1 MRNAGVNIFFFK
13 AGILLMNIE
22 IIFSD
27 ASKSAITPSFNGRIV
42 FIFSWVLP
50 CIMLA
55 SLPTAIIFPDIRSR
69 ATIDGLSIT
78 TLSL

>member
-1 MRNAGVNIFFFK
+1 
-13 AGILLMNIE
+13 MNML

-27 ASKSAITPSFNGRIV
+27 ASKSAITPSFKGLMV
-42 FIFSWVLP
+42 FMFSWVLP

-55 SLPTAIIFPDIRSR
+55 SLPTAMIFPDILSR
-69 ATIDGLSIT
+69 ATIDGLSMT